1 MFAGATLLT
10 RYGKLRTYRIEK
22 IDYDLSPKSKF
33 YSDK

>member
-1 MFAGATLLT
+1 MFLGATVLT
-10 RYGKLRTYRIEK
+10 RYGKLRTYKIEK